1 MLPTWLSL
9 PSRLPAFD
17 QHILNSIPYIL
28 LHISTSWLRASPSH
42 THTHNMTMTLD
53 TSQQRF
59 GPSMNLD
66 YQQHSSSPAFTNP
79 WPSSSS
85 PPQSAPPAGMFVG
98 GQQPGAPLNPSM
110 MAGKPQPPRPNGAYG
125 SLPVTSG
132 ADMMSMNRAVPPTST
147 PYGSAAYT
155 ASASPVNG
163 QFAPSGPGYEMG
175 YAPAPSV
182 RPGFGME
189 AERKYDPAA

>member
-1 MLPTWLSL
+1 
-9 PSRLPAFD
+9 
-17 QHILNSIPYIL
+17 
-28 LHISTSWLRASPSH
+28 
-42 THTHNMTMTLD
+42 MTLD

-59 GPSMNLD
+59 GPSMHLD

-85 PPQSAPPAGMFVG
+85 PPQPPPSAGMFVG
-98 GQQPGAPLNPSM
+98 NQQPGAPLNPGM
-110 MAGKPQPPRPNGAYG
+110 MAGKPQPPRPGNASYG
-125 SLPVTSG
+125 SMPVTSG

-147 PYGSAAYT
+147 HYGAPAYT
-155 ASASPVNG
+155 ASASPVNQ
-163 QFAPSGPGYEMG
+163 QFAPPGPGYDGLG

-189 AERKYDPAA
+189 AERKYDPTA